1 MERITEKNLKALA
14 ARINEVTGSPMQTWS
29 RKEDGGMVANVGN
42 YHISFAYGGVNLER
56 ITNQGGGVSCP
67 LGMGHGPKRALWD
80 KMHAFL
86 AGLESVA
93 A

>member
-14 ARINEVTGSPMQTWS
+14 ARINEVTGSPNAMYT
-29 RKEDGGMVANVGN
+29 RHADGSLTANIGH
-42 YHISFAYGGVNLER
+42 YYIDFAYGGVNLER
-56 ITNQGGGVSCP
+56 ITNEGGGCTCP
-67 LGMGHGPKRALWD
+67 IGMGHGPKRALWD

-86 AGLESVA
+86 SGLEAEA